1 MVKKILMILL
11 YSILSTVA
19 LILITALF
27 TKKDYTI
34 KKEITINQPDSI
46 VYEHLRFLKNHKQF
60 NAWFL
65 KDPNMKETTTNTD
78 GQIGY
83 ILSYAGN
90 KDLGSGKQEIK
101 GLEKN
106 KKVDIELTF
115 LKPFKS
121 ISKTPYELES
131 IGKSQTKV
139 KWTMQ
144 GQMKYPL
151 NFALI
156 FINMDSFL
164 GNDVKKS
171 LENLKSNLEK

>member
-1 MVKKILMILL
+1 MILL
-11 YSILSTVA
+11 YSILSIVA
-19 LILITALF
+19 LILIIALF
-27 TKKDYTI
+27 TKKDYII
-34 KKEITINQPDSI
+34 KKEITINQPDSV

-65 KDPNMKETTTNTD
+65 KDPNMKETSTNTE

-83 ILSYAGN
+83 ILSYEGN
-90 KDLGSGKQEIK
+90 KYLGSGKQEIK

-106 KKVDIELTF
+106 KRVDIELTF

-121 ISKTPYELES
+121 ISKTPFELEG
-131 IGKSQTKV
+131 IKQSQTKV

-144 GQMKYPL
+144 GQMNYPL
-151 NFALI
+151 NFTLL

-164 GNDVKKS
+164 GKEGQKS
-171 LENLKSNLEK
+171 LENLKLNLEK

>member
-1 MVKKILMILL
+1 MIKKILMILL
-11 YSILSTVA
+11 YSMLTIVA
-19 LILITALF
+19 LILIIALF

-34 KKEITINQPDSI
+34 KKEITINQPDSA

-65 KDPNMKETTTNTD
+65 KDPNMKETSKNTD

-83 ILSYAGN
+83 ILSYEGN

-115 LKPFKS
+115 LKPLKS
-121 ISKTPYELES
+121 ISKTPYVLES
-131 IGKSQTKV
+131 IGQSQTNV

-144 GQMKYPL
+144 GQMNYPL
-151 NFALI
+151 NFALL

-164 GNDVKKS
+164 GEDVQKS